1 MKFNTKQQTTED
13 INVESAQ
20 KTPYVGD
27 EWEQV
32 LANISSYIDLEET
45 AKTTKAMLR
54 RREVKS
60 AADLLRRVLAY
71 SICDW
76 SLRMIGAWCAIIELG
91 DLSDVAV
98 LKRLRGCQTW
108 LEKIIFSV
116 LQRRWKQRVHR
127 SGVRLRIMDGT
138 AVSQPGSTGT
148 DWRLHL
154 SLDLENHCLDGIEV
168 TDAHTGETFVH
179 CSTHPGDIRLGDR
192 GYAFPNSMGPVLA
205 SEGWLVVRINWQ
217 NLRFENK
224 DGMRVDLIA
233 WLHQMTTAWPL
244 VEHEVFLDTP
254 QGRFPLRLVI
264 AALPQDAAD
273 KARNRLRK
281 IYRKKGKTPD
291 KRTLLAAGFTLV
303 VTNLPPQEWEA
314 QDVLKLYR
322 FRWQVEILIKRLKS
336 ILSINHLRTQDPVL
350 AQVYLLG
357 KLLGAL
363 LMDELMDHARFRC
376 PHWFSSTDRPVSI
389 WRFTILLF
397 DSLYTIIRG
406 MITLPMLF
414 EALPHLNRFLCDT
427 PRKRSQQLAL
437 ARSLFANMEG
447 C

>member
-1 MKFNTKQQTTED
+1 VDFSTKQKTTED
-13 INVESAQ
+13 KSGESAQ
-20 KTPYVGD
+20 KKPLVGD
-27 EWEQV
+27 DWEQA
-32 LANISSYIDLEET
+32 LDILSSYVELEET
-45 AKTTKAMLR
+45 AKSTKAILR

-60 AADLLRRVLAY
+60 AADLLRMVLAY

-76 SLRMIGAWCAIIELG
+76 SLRMVGAWYGIVELG
-91 DLSDVAV
+91 NLSDVAV

-116 LQRRWKQRVHR
+116 LQRPWKQQVQRP
-127 SGVRLRIMDGT
+127 GVRIRIMDGT

-154 SLDLENHCLDGIEV
+154 SMDLENHCLDGIEV

-205 SEGWLVVRINWQ
+205 SDGWLVVRINWQ
-217 NLRFENK
+217 NLRLENQ

-233 WLHQMTTAWPL
+233 WLHQMTTAEAM
-244 VEHEVFLDTP
+244 VEHEVVLGTP
-254 QGRFPLRLVI
+254 QGRFPLRLII
-264 AALPQDAAD
+264 AALPQEAAD

-291 KRTLLAAGFTLV
+291 KRTLLAAGFTMV
-303 VTNLPPQEWEA
+303 VTNLPPQEWKA

-322 FRWQVEILIKRLKS
+322 FRWQVEILIKRMKS
-336 ILSINHLRTQDPVL
+336 ILNINYLRTQDPVL

-363 LMDELMDHARFRC
+363 LIDEFMRHARFLC
-376 PHWFSSTDRPVSI
+376 PHWFSSTERPVSI
-389 WRFTILLF
+389 WRFTLLFF
-397 DSLYTIIRG
+397 DSLRTIIRG
-406 MITLPMLF
+406 MITLPMIF

-427 PRKRSQQLAL
+427 PRKRPQQLAL
-437 ARSLFANMEG
+437 ARSLLAIMEG